1 MFGEH
6 PGLFV
11 SGGLDCAKI
20 LTVGSGTTG
29 NGSYWG
35 DSNGYNITKMP
46 FEALYRPADFFNKS
60 YLHDGGYQYPYGGCL
75 YDTAPSGTFGWLYN
89 VLNIVDDA
97 DASYNYATAHQTNLA
112 VSLAEG
118 LLRTTNTNQKLAG
131 GNPYILGM
139 DNFLC
144 ETLNMFVEEPA
155 TLLSKRE
162 EDFNTVKEG
171 NVYTGKLTLYK
182 TVSSSVDPS
191 SDFVMYN
198 RASAFGYPLGG
209 TRRWQAAG
217 GAAFN
222 SNIASTTTTAFSHV
236 TPPYF
241 AGQATVSFTMTASW
255 SGEIDVDTIFST
267 LTSSYERAE
276 VVTNQNAA
284 DWVAAGE
291 ADYRVQLNDSF
302 NLFEKIQEVPT
313 GTNTQKA
320 RWAIQS
326 KFETPIMNFANV
338 GLGQTPLDSV
348 VQSAATSSAAE
359 IVTRGMWHQYG
370 TVITSSNAGVFLVA
384 EDWKGEFNNGQPLW
398 DLVGMETG
406 KPTRLGKPKKEFLL
420 EEAVVAVPFKTV
432 SGARQFIGF
441 PTRSPTYNYKTTRTW
456 HAANRAM
463 NKYVFPPKFDFIRF
477 ETVDPVLM
485 YVFEFSA
492 KLNQKDITDIWQNL
506 PPDVA
511 ERFEVQNA
519 VVEEKEL
526 IDSIVSKNH
535 DIEWMV
541 FKVKKRAKKDFE
553 KFRRSLV
560 SNADISAFPDS
571 IRSPLTYNWPYDYCS
586 LVELAKIEET
596 ATYVSTDLKKNA
608 QLTPLEELNIER
620 ITFVDEEAIPTTIRR
635 PTRQPRRRRRRR
647 PAPRSR
653 RTRGRVTPTRTR
665 RRRAPTR
672 RRRAPL
678 PVATLPRRRRSSRR
692 RPTRSRRRT
701 KGGSR

>member
-1 MFGEH
+1 
-6 PGLFV
+6 
-11 SGGLDCAKI
+11 
-20 LTVGSGTTG
+20 
-29 NGSYWG
+29 
-35 DSNGYNITKMP
+35 
-46 FEALYRPADFFNKS
+46 
-60 YLHDGGYQYPYGGCL
+60 
-75 YDTAPSGTFGWLYN
+75 
-89 VLNIVDDA
+89 
-97 DASYNYATAHQTNLA
+97 
-112 VSLAEG
+112 
-118 LLRTTNTNQKLAG
+118 
-131 GNPYILGM
+131 
-139 DNFLC
+139 
-144 ETLNMFVEEPA
+144 
-155 TLLSKRE
+155 
-162 EDFNTVKEG
+162 
-171 NVYTGKLTLYK
+171 
-182 TVSSSVDPS
+182 
-191 SDFVMYN
+191 
-198 RASAFGYPLGG
+198 
-209 TRRWQAAG
+209 
-217 GAAFN
+217 
-222 SNIASTTTTAFSHV
+222 
-236 TPPYF
+236 
-241 AGQATVSFTMTASW
+241 
-255 SGEIDVDTIFST
+255 
-267 LTSSYERAE
+267 
-276 VVTNQNAA
+276 
-284 DWVAAGE
+284 
-291 ADYRVQLNDSF
+291 
-302 NLFEKIQEVPT
+302 
-313 GTNTQKA
+313 
-320 RWAIQS
+320 
-326 KFETPIMNFANV
+326 MNFANV